1 MEVVVVVVVT
11 AASAVVVVPAAAAAF
26 VVDVV
31 VKDEPEYVV
40 FGQFGRLLDELE
52 TMEAMYE

>member
-1 MEVVVVVVVT
+1 MELVVAVVVT
-11 AASAVVVVPAAAAAF
+11 AAVVVVVPAAAAAS